1 MEHSLII
8 ELAACLFCFRW
19 NCVHKE
25 DRWTWCGICMASP
38 RRVWERRSL
47 GAKPA
52 GLGSAA
58 TEIKLFGNMQ
68 LRPGSFPSLSLRHFP
83 STKGL
88 DFSAVWCILHPDRYL
103 RKTHFCRIVCT
114 IRSECA
120 WLSAFKAGLQ
130 EGLSPSGEHLS
141 SAAAAAVKHQHLLPI
156 NFFFALFT
164 SA

>member
-58 TEIKLFGNMQ
+58 TEIKLLGNMQ
-68 LRPGSFPSLSLRHFP
+68 LRPGSIPSLSLRHFP

-103 RKTHFCRIVCT
+103 RKNTFLSNCLHNSKRMCMVVSLQSGAARRVITKSRTFVICSSGS
-114 IRSECA
+114 SET
-120 WLSAFKAGLQ
+120 ST
-130 EGLSPSGEHLS
+130 
-141 SAAAAAVKHQHLLPI
+141 
-156 NFFFALFT
+156 FT
-164 SA
+164 SN

>member
-38 RRVWERRSL
+38 RRVWERRIL

-68 LRPGSFPSLSLRHFP
+68 LRPGSLPSLSLRHFP

-88 DFSAVWCILHPDRYL
+88 DFDSAVGAYCIPTVTFEKH
-103 RKTHFCRIVCT
+103 ISV
-114 IRSECA
+114 E
-120 WLSAFKAGLQ
+120 LSAQFEANVHGCQPSKRGCEKGYHHRQNICHLQ
-130 EGLSPSGEHLS
+130 
-141 SAAAAAVKHQHLLPI
+141 QRQQRNI
-156 NFFFALFT
+156 NIT
-164 SA
+164 SN

>member
-19 NCVHKE
+19 NCVRKG
-25 DRWTWCGICMASP
+25 DRWTRCGFCMASP

-58 TEIKLFGNMQ
+58 TEIKLLGNMQ
-68 LRPGSFPSLSLRHFP
+68 LRPGSLPSLSLRHFP

-88 DFSAVWCILHPDRYL
+88 DFSAVGAYCIPTVTFEKH
-103 RKTHFCRIVCT
+103 ISVCT

-120 WLSAFKAGLQ
+120 WLSAFERGAARRVITIGRTFVIC
-130 EGLSPSGEHLS
+130 SSSGS
-141 SAAAAAVKHQHLLPI
+141 SETST
-156 NFFFALFT
+156 FT
-164 SA
+164 SN